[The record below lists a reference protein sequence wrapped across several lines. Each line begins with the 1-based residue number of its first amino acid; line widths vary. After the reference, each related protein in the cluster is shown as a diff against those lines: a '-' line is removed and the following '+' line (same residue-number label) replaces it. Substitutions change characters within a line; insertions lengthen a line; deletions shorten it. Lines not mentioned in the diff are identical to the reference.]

1 MDSMFAS
8 TFSGRPVSRDLARKY
23 FKYVNNFHSSISLP
37 SIVLS
42 FIQLIYI
49 HIDLLLKDPKN
60 AGAAPTE
67 PAHTSNSREIDG
79 ISAEGG
85 H

>member
-1 MDSMFAS
+1 MWILRLRVF
-8 TFSGRPVSRDLARKY
+8 FL
-23 FKYVNNFHSSISLP
+23 LP

-49 HIDLLLKDPKN
+49 HIDLLLKADGL
-60 AGAAPTE
+60 AGEAPTNR
-67 PAHTSNSREIDG
+67 AHMSNSRRVVR

-85 H
+85 HQFKRRTLCEGRGTLYVF